1 MDVLGVPAEYWWNSF
16 CSEPPFDPVNWDI
29 RPCTQATTLSL
40 IPTLV
45 LFIVGGHAFPGLW
58 RRYRSGETRQ
68 LSRQG
73 KAAYGLK
80 LALLAAL
87 VLVQVGYLIVVA
99 VEAYRAGR
107 GGLSVFSDARFPF
120 ALVGLV
126 AYLFA
131 HALLTAS
138 HPLLRHSSTP
148 LLWWSLLAILYNL
161 VGLRSALIAPVHPH
175 ALHGTSLALFIF
187 LVVRLSLLGSFF
199 ALELLGPQGW
209 EGMGWRD
216 FVPFVEPQGKIRLSE
231 EGDAIREG
239 AAVEGDGEVWEQP
252 ECPRL
257 TANIFQRLTFSWMT
271 PMMKMGYKKFLTEE
285 DLWSLPPDDTAH
297 ALSER
302 LERAWAARCARVA
315 HKTHNEPVTSAQVP
329 AYSVVPADGK
339 ASKKTKRPSL
349 FGALMSA
356 YGGPFLVAAV
366 FKLLQDCLSFT
377 QPQLLKRLLRFVS
390 TYNTPDA
397 EPAFHGYTIA
407 FAMFVCA
414 VTQTILLH
422 CYFARVFETGMRFR
436 GGLISLIYKKGPFAL
451 FHPFVFS
458 KILTCFFSLLYPV
471 VAVARLSLALV
482 LSPAERGGRMTGDI
496 VNLQSTDATRLNDVT
511 TSGVFQITLAF
522 ISLYGL
528 LGWSMFVGVAV
539 MIASIPLTGMI
550 ARYVGNLQRKTIVT
564 RRLMDWGRRYQTKLQ
579 RRQMKNKDQR
589 TSIMSEILNNIR
601 SIKLYAWEN
610 SFAQRLFDV
619 RNNQELQLLKKMGYL
634 SAASNYLWS
643 FTPFAVAFSSFAV
656 YAMFSGQPLTSEI
669 VFPAITLFQLLSP
682 SRRVLLPRRVLRVP
696 RSSHRFPHGQR
707 APGRRRDD
715 RHPAPRAQAWRR
727 ARFGRSPAGAEVEN
741 TLEDI
746 SLSVK
751 KGELIAV
758 VGKVGAGKSSLLS
771 AVLGEMN
778 KIDGHVTVRGSVAY
792 CAQQPWIMGVSC
804 LLPFFVSST
813 FLTTSKFLVGG
824 TVKSNITFGYKFEKE
839 FYDLVIEAC
848 ALKEDLNILPNG
860 DETEVGERGISLSG
874 GQKARVALA
883 RAVYARADIY
893 LLDDPLSAVDAHVGR
908 HLFDRVIGPTGL
920 LKDKARLLCT
930 NAIPFCEQ
938 ADELIFLRRGVIL
951 ERGTYSSAI
960 QGDTELSRLLLE
972 FGKSADKDDSDSD
985 TAAESGSGD
994 ETIAVVEP
1002 EQDEAKLDAEDLAV
1016 KLKLEKSTALMHR
1029 AIPVPVDQQ
1038 KLETLKMLKRSTRPQ
1053 EKREQGSVKW
1063 SVYKEYIAAN
1073 GYIGVFLYIFTIV
1086 LQQVLNIAKDVW
1098 LKQWSQHNA
1107 ETGDNGNVF
1116 FYLTI
1121 YGIIGSSAS
1130 IAMFINGILLYSL
1143 CVIRSAKIMHDR
1155 MFNAVIRSPMLFF
1168 ETTPLGTILNR
1179 FSRDIDVIDSA
1190 LARVFGGFF
1199 RTLAGVFGMVAVISS
1214 SAPAFL
1220 LILAPVLFIYKRIQT
1235 YYLATSRELKRLDAT
1250 TKSPIFASFQET
1262 LGGVST
1268 IRAYRQMQRFI
1279 AENEARVDRNQ
1290 EAFFPSINCNRWL
1303 AVRLEFLGSIII
1315 VSTAVL
1321 AVFTLVQTNNVNAG
1335 VVGLMLSYALST
1347 TQTLNWIV
1355 RSATEVETNIVSVE
1369 RVQEYITLPSEAPLE
1384 IPDKKPAEEWPQAG
1398 SIKFDHVAAR
1408 YRQGL
1413 DLVLKDVSFEIK
1425 GGEKVGGKGR
1435 MLTLAGPEQSLRSNR
1450 CRKEFPDD
1458 GAPFALPD
1466 SLSMV
1471 LYRVI
1476 EAESG
1481 TVSIDGVDVR
1491 QIGLHDLRSRLSII
1505 PQDSQCFEGT
1515 LRANLDPSGQS
1526 SDAQLWAALEQCRLK
1541 EHVES
1546 MDGKLDAKIDEGGS
1560 NLSSGQRQLMCLGVL
1575 DEATAAVDVESDRE
1589 IQLIIRKEFA
1599 AATTFTIAHRINTIL
1614 DSDKVLVMDKGRVA
1628 EFDSP
1633 AALLQRKD
1641 SIFYSLALEAGLIR
1655 SGANTP
1661 RSGARTPRSGM
1672 MTPARRD

>member
-302 LERAWAARCARVA
+302 LERTWAARCARVA

-436 GGLISLIYKKGPFAL
+436 GGLISLIYKK
-451 FHPFVFS
+451 
-458 KILTCFFSLLYPV
+458 
-471 VAVARLSLALV
+471 ALV

-511 TSGVFQITLAF
+511 TYAQVAWSGVFQITLAF

-550 ARYVGNLQRKTIVT
+550 A
-564 RRLMDWGRRYQTKLQ
+564 RYQTKLQ

-669 VFPAITLFQLLSP
+669 VFPAITLFQLLSFP
-682 SRRVLLPRRVLRVP
+682 LAVLPVVFSSLVESYVSLDRLTDFLTAKELQADAVTIAIPPRELKPGDELVSVVHGDFTWNALP
-696 RSSHRFPHGQR
+696 
-707 APGRRRDD
+707 
-715 RHPAPRAQAWRR
+715 PA
-727 ARFGRSPAGAEVEN
+727 GSPAGAEVEN

-792 CAQQPWIMGVSC
+792 CAQQPWIM
-804 LLPFFVSST
+804 
-813 FLTTSKFLVGG
+813 GG

-1425 GGEKVGGKGR
+1425 GGEKVGVCGRTGAGKSS
-1435 MLTLAGPEQSLRSNR
+1435 LT
-1450 CRKEFPDD
+1450 
-1458 GAPFALPD
+1458 
-1466 SLSMV
+1466 MV

-1560 NLSSGQRQLMCLGVL
+1560 NLSSGQRQLMCLGRALLRRSKILVL